1 MPIFWGAKVGLFRC
15 AVKVANYFFSNKTGR
30 ISWQEMITTSCQLEA
45 RQKFNYHTSY
55 YTRVGN
61 YTTYF
66 FNFDTTCIAYNHQSL
81 VWTFVFCDWHVTG
94 TTPSISLSLKVVI
107 KRSPKTGWQ
116 CQLWL
121 YLATKMARFCWDALQ
136 FGQIW
141 IFLKSCPRECLH
153 CLLIEANA
161 NKFRVF
167 GWRFMRGS
175 PCFVLVG
182 GIVGGCFSW
191 WKMVSQNPW
200 NSTAGHSILWIIGG
214 DDRHQFEK

>member
-61 YTTYF
+61 YTAYF

-141 IFLKSCPRECLH
+141 IFL
-153 CLLIEANA
+153 
-161 NKFRVF
+161 RVAQENVSIVCSLK
-167 GWRFMRGS
+167 RMRIS
-175 PCFVLVG
+175 SEFLVG
-182 GIVGGCFSW
+182 
-191 WKMVSQNPW
+191 VSCAFPHVFFW
-200 NSTAGHSILWIIGG
+200 LA
-214 DDRHQFEK
+214 E